1 MRLSSSSI
9 NINNHDL
16 SHRLPYYNYPQN
28 YFNYPITSIKSTFNQ
43 NLKFENQNKYYYSNF
58 NSNIS
63 DYGRNKSDRFF
74 YKNNSAENIYEKNN
88 LKYHYEP
95 NEITSKEIMDMKISF
110 DLLKNKITQLKDFLS
125 KENKNYQYYKNKENY
140 NLKDENI
147 INNNINNNNINNNNI
162 NNNNINNYYKNYPVP
177 NSISNSSLNSKN
189 SYSINSNNEPYN
201 ILSENYNSSD
211 LDKYII
217 NNRAKN
223 TLKQYSV
230 NPYTNNYLINN
241 YKPINYQ
248 NNSASYYYEYLNK
261 YKNINL
267 ENKNDKSSDELS
279 VIANDLIDAFNN
291 DNLLVEEDIY
301 HINDN
306 CNSYNNNVNY
316 KNLEGLES
324 DKFIH
329 LFKSKNDNYQNF
341 NYKRDYINEKKY
353 DKNIDSKNFKKK
365 NFEPRICYLKK
376 KNIKLYKKKD
386 ENKLYEYNILKSNSP
401 IKKIDE
407 KNQIKKSTLINHL
420 KDVFNEYEKE
430 EDDSFKNRTESY
442 RLKRLN
448 EEENEEVEKKE
459 NDFKFIE
466 NGRIQSLG
474 EDEEENELE
483 IFADII
489 QKTKGINNE
498 INNKYNKNINQQNK
512 KNSSS
517 KDKKITK
524 YKENDTK
531 LDNNDKKINFIKF
544 NNYLNKN
551 NQKSILLNSPGLEE
565 KIKKSLNEKL
575 KKKKLKRNFSNIIIN
590 DSLKQKYNKKE
601 KKNNNENNNKVKN
614 EKNNEIISRNINLIK
629 TIESYSKKGIKY
641 PLCKK
646 NKEHKPEDFH
656 ICNKVINNPQKF
668 FTVKVFDNLLE
679 SYNIKGKNNI
689 LSPKNNLN
697 KNIESEKRN
706 IKQIYIRKY
715 IKK

>member
-28 YFNYPITSIKSTFNQ
+28 YSNYPITNIKNTFNQ

-58 NSNIS
+58 NSIIS

-88 LKYHYEP
+88 LKSHYEP

-125 KENKNYQYYKNKENY
+125 EENKNYKYYKKKENY

-147 INNNINNNNINNNNI
+147 INNNINNNNMDNNNI
-162 NNNNINNYYKNYPVP
+162 NNNINNYYKNYPIP

-201 ILSENYNSSD
+201 ILSENYNSSN

-261 YKNINL
+261 YKNNNL

-291 DNLLVEEDIY
+291 DNLLVEEDICR
-301 HINDN
+301 INDN
-306 CNSYNNNVNY
+306 CNSYNNNINY
-316 KNLEGLES
+316 KNVEGLES
-324 DKFIH
+324 DKFNH

-341 NYKRDYINEKKY
+341 NYKRDYMNEKKY
-353 DKNIDSKNFKKK
+353 DKIIHPKNFQKKI
-365 NFEPRICYLKK
+365 FEPRNCCLKK
-376 KNIKLYKKKD
+376 KNIKLLKKKD
-386 ENKLYEYNILKSNSP
+386 ENKLYEYNILKLNSP

-448 EEENEEVEKKE
+448 EEENEEVEKK
-459 NDFKFIE
+459 DDIKFIE

-483 IFADII
+483 IFADVI
-489 QKTKGINNE
+489 QKTKGINNK
-498 INNKYNKNINQQNK
+498 INNKYNKNNNQQNK

-517 KDKKITK
+517 YTDKKIIK

-531 LDNNDKKINFIKF
+531 LNNNDKKNNFIQF
-544 NNYLNKN
+544 NDCLNKN
-551 NQKSILLNSPGLEE
+551 NQKSILLNSPRLEE

-629 TIESYSKKGIKY
+629 TIESYNKKGIKY

-656 ICNKVINNPQKF
+656 ICNKVIANPQKF

-689 LSPKNNLN
+689 LSPKINLN

-706 IKQIYIRKY
+706 IKQIYIKKY